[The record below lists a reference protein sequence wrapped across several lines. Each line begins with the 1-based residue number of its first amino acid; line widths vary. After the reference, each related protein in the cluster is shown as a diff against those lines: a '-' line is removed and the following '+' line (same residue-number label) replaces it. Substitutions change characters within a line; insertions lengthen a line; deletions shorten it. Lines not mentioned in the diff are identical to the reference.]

1 MPHHKLRNVHRP
13 MRNLIVGS
21 LLALAVLAVAFFV
34 REHRVRCHGQP
45 LTREEAMERATSKIQ
60 RFSLKFDTG
69 KTPPRLVAETY
80 DANQKIWSF
89 TFHTDACDVIVL
101 ADRCEG
107 TDIGGTTGCNPR

>member
-1 MPHHKLRNVHRP
+1 MK
-13 MRNLIVGS
+13 NLIVG
-21 LLALAVLAVAFFV
+21 LTLAFVVIAIAFFV
-34 REHRVRCHGQP
+34 RESRIRCHGQP
-45 LTREEAMERATSKIQ
+45 LTREEAVERATSKIQ
-60 RFSLKFDTG
+60 RFSLKFDIG

-80 DANQKIWSF
+80 DANKKMWNF